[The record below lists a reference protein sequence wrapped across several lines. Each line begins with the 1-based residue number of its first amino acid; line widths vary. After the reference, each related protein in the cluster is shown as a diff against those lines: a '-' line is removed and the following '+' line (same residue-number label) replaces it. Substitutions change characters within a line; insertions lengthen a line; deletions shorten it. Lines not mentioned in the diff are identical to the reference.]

1 MKILI
6 IGGCGGIGSAI
17 LQRCQQR
24 YPSAELHATYRHTK
38 PQPQSSDVTWY
49 QVDVSNESQVHKL
62 SEQFTHID
70 WIINCVGFLHNKHQ
84 GPEKSLAS
92 VSSDFFSEN
101 IRRNTLPTLLL
112 SQYFTPILKRSKAG
126 KLAILSAKVGS
137 INDNRLGGWYSY
149 RASKAALNMIV
160 KTVSIEWQRT
170 CRKAT
175 ILSLHP
181 GTTDKNTTKVSAK
194 IFSIRIIL
202 FTNNSIDIKKPASA
216 GE

>member
-84 GPEKSLAS
+84 GP
-92 VSSDFFSEN
+92 
-101 IRRNTLPTLLL
+101 
-112 SQYFTPILKRSKAG
+112 
-126 KLAILSAKVGS
+126 
-137 INDNRLGGWYSY
+137 
-149 RASKAALNMIV
+149 ALNQVEIFQKETNISGLIITKLDGTAKGGIV
-160 KTVSIEWQRT
+160 VAIAQKYGIPLHAVGVGETAEDLHDFSARDFAHNLVGLETSI
-170 CRKAT
+170 
-175 ILSLHP
+175 
-181 GTTDKNTTKVSAK
+181 
-194 IFSIRIIL
+194 
-202 FTNNSIDIKKPASA
+202 
-216 GE
+216 